1 MMQTLERNRR
11 QLPRTRRPTSLLWR
25 LTLGLSL
32 LALVTA
38 GLAGCGGSSAKTS
51 SANSQIAF
59 DVTDNAFQGFPSKVP
74 SGWVRITVTN
84 KTQSPQAAS
93 LVKINQGHT
102 LDELNKLESS
112 DDPADFTKAMRAMT
126 MVGGIPGMLPGG
138 TAEATVHL
146 TAGNYLLA
154 SQLGEKPI
162 QQQFTVTSSKSG
174 LSEPAA
180 TQTVKLSE
188 FKIDM
193 PSSLKAGTTTFKI
206 DNVGVEGHM
215 ALILHL
221 APGKTLQDAVNFVE
235 SDGPPSGPP
244 PVDWAGGVDSLSPQQ
259 AGYTTIDLQPGKY
272 AVICPM
278 TDPSTGKSHAMLGMV
293 KEITVQ

>member
-1 MMQTLERNRR
+1 M
-11 QLPRTRRPTSLLWR
+11 
-25 LTLGLSL
+25 LGISL

-38 GLAGCGGSSAKTS
+38 GLAGCGNTSAKTS
-51 SANSQIAF
+51 SANSKLTF
-59 DVTDNAFQGFPSKVP
+59 DVTDSAFQGFPSKVP
-74 SGWVRITVTN
+74 SGWVQITATN
-84 KTQSPQAAS
+84 KTQGPQAAS
-93 LVKINQGHT
+93 LIKINKGHT
-102 LDELNKLESS
+102 LDELNKLENSE
-112 DDPADFTKAMRAMT
+112 DPADYTKAMQAMT

-146 TAGNYLLA
+146 TAGNYVLA
-154 SQLGEKPI
+154 SQIGEKPI

-174 LSEPAA
+174 LSEPEA

-193 PSSLKAGTTTFKI
+193 PNSLKAGTTTFKVENI
-206 DNVGVEGHM
+206 GGEGHQ
-215 ALILHL
+215 ALFLHL

-235 SDGPPSGPP
+235 SNGPPSGPP

-278 TDPSTGKSHAMLGMV
+278 FDPSSGKSHAMLGMV
-293 KEITVQ
+293 KEVTVQ